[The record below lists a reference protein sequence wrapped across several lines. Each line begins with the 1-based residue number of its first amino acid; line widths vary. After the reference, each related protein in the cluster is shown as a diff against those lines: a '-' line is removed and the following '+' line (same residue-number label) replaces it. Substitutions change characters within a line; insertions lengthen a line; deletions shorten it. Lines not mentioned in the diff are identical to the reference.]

1 MDLVPKE
8 VDDNSEWV
16 VIIGSAGAV
25 GSFAVQVYLLSANLY
40 GFELIIVQIAHLCG
54 YKVLAACSPSAI
66 KVDFSSLIQLNP
78 ANEIEVG

>member
-1 MDLVPKE
+1 MDLTPKK

-25 GSFAVQVYLLSANLY
+25 GSFAVQVCLLFANLY
-40 GFELIIVQIAHLCG
+40 RFDLIIVQIAHLCG

-66 KVDFSSLIQLNP
+66 KVGVSSPIL
-78 ANEIEVG
+78 